1 MEEKVNDG
9 IRLLSGQTGRLP
21 DKQDHTQT
29 YGLFAYYP
37 DRQEGCR
44 TNRIT
49 LRLTD
54 SEMQWIKETAWQS
67 RMTQAEF
74 IRSRV
79 FSSKVPQVPEELKAL
94 LHKLDYSISKV
105 GNNINQ
111 IAHNSNAVGYASNP
125 MIRKTLGLQEELEER
140 CQEICNRIVEFIQ
153 NGCDEA
159 ASD

>member
-1 MEEKVNDG
+1 MMV
-9 IRLLSGQTGRLP
+9 
-21 DKQDHTQT
+21 
-29 YGLFAYYP
+29 FAYYP

-79 FSSKVPQVPEELKAL
+79 FSSKVPQVPEELKAP

>member
-1 MEEKVNDG
+1 M
-9 IRLLSGQTGRLP
+9 S
-21 DKQDHTQT
+21 
-29 YGLFAYYP
+29 
-37 DRQEGCR
+37 
-44 TNRIT
+44 
-49 LRLTD
+49 
-54 SEMQWIKETAWQS
+54 
-67 RMTQAEF
+67 QAEF

-94 LHKLDYSISKV
+94 LHKLDYSVSKV

-153 NGCDEA
+153 NGCNEA